1 MKRVRCK
8 FGFKIEGRGKLLVAN
23 LDSLIKHSGV
33 TKCNVVKPRMVIDAY
48 YVNPNNAHV
57 KNEKL
62 YAFTKRDIVIN
73 IVEKAE

>member
-1 MKRVRCK
+1 M
-8 FGFKIEGRGKLLVAN
+8 A
-23 LDSLIKHSGV
+23 
-33 TKCNVVKPRMVIDAY
+33 IDAY